1 MEFNEFAKYF
11 NIMVL
16 AYLVGAMGWY
26 FVFKAIGRLRIIL
39 YRFALYG
46 GAI

>member
-26 FVFKAIGRLRIIL
+26 FVFKAIGRLMDKWHK
-39 YRFALYG
+39 
-46 GAI
+46 